1 MSDPPFLLSTVPE
14 HLNQVDLG
22 ERQNQELSAVQE
34 LSRGAAEATG
44 IPLLLDKLSAPG
56 QGPFYYCG
64 GFTILAEAI
73 TNSESPSVSVVLL
86 DCSIHDIHAIH
97 KNLLN

>member
-1 MSDPPFLLSTVPE
+1 MSDPPSLLSTVPE

-34 LSRGAAEATG
+34 SSRGAAEATR

-56 QGPFYYCG
+56 QEPFYYCG
-64 GFTILAEAI
+64 GFTILTEAVA
-73 TNSESPSVSVVLL
+73 NSESPSVSVGLL
-86 DCSIHDIHAIH
+86 
-97 KNLLN
+97 